1 MTAFGGFEPVFGK
14 AQGRLE
20 SSPSHDLLPFLFYLR
35 AKNSDH
41 LLIHLTDF
49 HANTWYS
56 DMSTEYLED
65 MKDDIGIGGSWEDF
79 ITYVRAVFLSNN
91 VTILLKGSLSAIAS
105 EGATSAKLVGQ
116 KAKGTPKFRVKL
128 TKLQGI
134 AATDAMGTI
143 SVEMFNVF
151 RSQAASLSSETARTL
166 QLSTAF
172 LHEKARADVLQ
183 ERLDALS
190 FNKKKSRFRPMLAFD
205 DPTMTQPLATQNT
218 MIASVLEDFSTP
230 GIQPTGPSTQTES
243 KVKPATKTIHAPPR
257 LRAAPIM
264 RRSKRRKDAEDDD
277 DE

>member
-1 MTAFGGFEPVFGK
+1 M
-14 AQGRLE
+14 
-20 SSPSHDLLPFLFYLR
+20 
-35 AKNSDH
+35 
-41 LLIHLTDF
+41 
-49 HANTWYS
+49 
-56 DMSTEYLED
+56 
-65 MKDDIGIGGSWEDF
+65 
-79 ITYVRAVFLSNN
+79 
-91 VTILLKGSLSAIAS
+91 TILLKGSLSAIAS